1 MEKKRITI
9 LPHQFKDND
18 YFLLKFNY
26 DESLVSIARSLGCR
40 WVVSEQ
46 GWAIYR
52 SVKNLN
58 SVVRAFSEISIVD
71 TSKLGAT
78 TFKEAS
84 EDAFEQVPEE
94 YSNVLIRKGYTEEV
108 VSIYRSLFREFINH
122 FSGRKLKEIDPE
134 EVLAYVDSQAQVKK
148 ISGKTLD
155 QLVQAI
161 NLYYGDIL
169 KRKKLKYPLEDPE
182 KEVRAK
188 NEVSEKELKQM
199 LKVTKNLKHKAMMSL
214 LHSTE
219 LKRSDLIDV
228 KKKDVDLKTSQIK
241 LETGKDKKVKTV
253 LIEPDTNKLLKR
265 YLDLYKPQSWLFEG
279 VNGNK
284 YANSSIL
291 SMLRRASFKAGLD
304 KKVPKSKRNP
314 ESETNWGS

>member
-52 SVKNLN
+52 SIENLN

-71 TSKLGAT
+71 TSKIGINSFEET
-78 TFKEAS
+78 S
-84 EDAFEQVPEE
+84 ERSFEQVPEE

-108 VSIYRSLFREFINH
+108 ISIYRSLFREFINH
-122 FSGRKLKEIDPE
+122 FSGRKLKEIGPDE
-134 EVLAYVDSQAQVKK
+134 ILEYVENQVKVKK
-148 ISGKTLD
+148 ITGTTLA
-155 QLVQAI
+155 QLVKAI
-161 NLYYGDIL
+161 NLYYGDVL
-169 KRKKLKYPLEDPE
+169 KRKKLKYPLDEVE
-182 KEVRAK
+182 KEKSAK

-199 LKVTKNLKHKAMMSL
+199 LRVTKNLKHKAMMSL

-219 LKRSDLIDV
+219 LQRSDLIDL
-228 KKKDVDLKTSQIK
+228 KKKDVDLKASQIK
-241 LETGKDKKVKTV
+241 LKTTEDKEDKTV

-304 KKVPKSKRNP
+304 KEVPKSKRNP